1 MVRAVVTAAALV
13 SALAVS
19 GCNTP
24 QDANAAR
31 GAVIGGTSGALIG
44 GLATGRPGGALVG
57 GALGAASGAIL
68 GAAATPPRPFRPRG
82 PGPACGEWGYDEY
95 GAPVC
100 LRLVR
105 Y

>member
-1 MVRAVVTAAALV
+1 MKKATLTAAVLA

-57 GALGAASGAIL
+57 GAIGAASGAIL
-68 GAAATPPRPFRPRG
+68 GAASTPRRLPPG
-82 PGPACGEWGYDEY
+82 PGPACARWGYDDY
-95 GAPVC
+95 GTPVC
-100 LRLVR
+100 LRF
-105 Y
+105 YPYG

>member
-1 MVRAVVTAAALV
+1 MNKAVLTAAALA

-44 GLATGRPGGALVG
+44 GLASGRPGGALVG
-57 GALGAASGAIL
+57 GAIGAASGAIL
-68 GAAATPPRPFRPRG
+68 GAAATPRPLPPPG
-82 PGPACGEWGYDEY
+82 PGPACARWGYDAY
-95 GAPVC
+95 GTPVC
-100 LRLVR
+100 LRF
-105 Y
+105 YAY